1 MKDYIEYIALFA
13 TSIIAI
19 WNIKMQFQI
28 KKIENKQNEKN
39 IKLNKTTE
47 HEYETYKSIWNLVAE
62 LLYKTKYLRLY
73 PKSNHEFDKFPELNI
88 TKEKLDE
95 YIESIN
101 YLDKTLKSNAPF
113 ITKQILESLESIITL
128 AYLEYNQS
136 CSLRNSVSAK
146 DMDQA
151 EINLKKMKSIF
162 KTAEE
167 LLRTRI
173 IE

>member
-1 MKDYIEYIALFA
+1 MKNSIEYIALLA

-19 WNIKMQFQI
+19 WNIRMQFQI

-47 HEYETYKSIWNLVAE
+47 HEYETYKSIWNIVTEVLE
-62 LLYKTKYLRLY
+62 KTKYLRLY
-73 PKSNHEFDKFPELNI
+73 PKATHLFDATPELTV

-95 YIESIN
+95 YIKSIN
-101 YLDKTLKSNAPF
+101 SLENTLISNAPF
-113 ITKQILESLESIITL
+113 ITKEILESLEKLIKL
-128 AYLEYNQS
+128 AYLEYNQT
-136 CSLRNSVSAK
+136 CSQRDFISAK

-151 EINLKKMKSIF
+151 EINLNKMKSTF

-167 LLRTRI
+167 LLRARI
-173 IE
+173 VE

>member
-1 MKDYIEYIALFA
+1 MKNYTEYLALLA
-13 TSIIAI
+13 TSIIAL

-47 HEYETYKSIWNLVAE
+47 HEYETYKTIWNLVTE

-73 PKSNHEFDKFPELNI
+73 PKSNHEFDKIPELRI
-88 TKEKLDE
+88 TKEKLDR

-101 YLDKTLKSNAPF
+101 YLEKTLKSNAPF
-113 ITKQILESLESIITL
+113 ITSPILESLENIIAL
-128 AYLEYNQS
+128 AQLEYNQTY
-136 CSLRNSVSAK
+136 SLRDSISAK

-151 EINLKKMKSIF
+151 EINLNKMKSIF

-167 LLRTRI
+167 LLRSKI